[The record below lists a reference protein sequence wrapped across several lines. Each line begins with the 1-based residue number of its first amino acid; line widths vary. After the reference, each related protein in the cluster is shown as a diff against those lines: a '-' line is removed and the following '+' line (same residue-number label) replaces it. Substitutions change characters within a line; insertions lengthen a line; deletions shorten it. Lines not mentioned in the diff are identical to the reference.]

1 MRVQYVTVSGLDK
14 QATITYY
21 NKLRD
26 QLNSIV
32 KYLKDSLNSLNEF
45 KTDLSDYYLIDGSN
59 VSNVDVT
66 SIKNDI
72 KDRINYIE
80 GKVIPAI
87 ISKTNSIKKEP
98 VVETPIVEEKEEPI
112 LPVGRIKKD
121 LLGIRKLY

>member
-32 KYLKDSLNSLNEF
+32 KYLKDALNSLNEF

-66 SIKNDI
+66 SIRNDI

>member
-32 KYLKDSLNSLNEF
+32 KYLKESLNSLNEF

-112 LPVGRIKKD
+112 LPVGRMKKD